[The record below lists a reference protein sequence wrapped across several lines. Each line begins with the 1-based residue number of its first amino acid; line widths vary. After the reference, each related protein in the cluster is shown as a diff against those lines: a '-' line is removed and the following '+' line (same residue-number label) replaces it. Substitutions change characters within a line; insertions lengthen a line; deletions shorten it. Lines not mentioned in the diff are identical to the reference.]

1 MMVLKA
7 DDLVSHAEEVNGLKL
22 ILEKVSGLD
31 GQAMKNLA
39 ETLRNKCEKSF
50 IFLAN
55 PGEGKVTYVCACS
68 KEAIAKGIKAGDF
81 VKLAAQMSQGN
92 GGGRPDMAQSGGKD
106 ASKVDEVFAL
116 IRSKL

>member
-1 MMVLKA
+1 M
-7 DDLVSHAEEVNGLKL
+7 
-22 ILEKVSGLD
+22 
-31 GQAMKNLA
+31 
-39 ETLRNKCEKSF
+39 
-50 IFLAN
+50 AN